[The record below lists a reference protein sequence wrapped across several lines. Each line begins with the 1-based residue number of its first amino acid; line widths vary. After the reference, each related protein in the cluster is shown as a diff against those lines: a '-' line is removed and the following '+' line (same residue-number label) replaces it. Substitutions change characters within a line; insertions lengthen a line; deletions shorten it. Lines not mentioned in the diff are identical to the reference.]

1 MRLRNFSLP
10 RRITRSRGSS
20 QGAIHS
26 AKISGNFGLKLNE
39 SVRSNRKSFEK
50 SGPPFEVDH
59 FSQLDRSD
67 QKRPILNPS
76 TSLFEIFHVQHE
88 GEHLP
93 LQLSWTVNSGSIG
106 VTRTAMCSYKR
117 SGAASRF
124 KCMFWLLTTLKGDLF
139 PERIWKVLFVMRKW
153 PLRTVWST
161 KPVMVVKL
169 LRTKQLTQYY

>member
-1 MRLRNFSLP
+1 MVQSEKFRKKRSTFRGGPLFS
-10 RRITRSRGSS
+10 
-20 QGAIHS
+20 
-26 AKISGNFGLKLNE
+26 
-39 SVRSNRKSFEK
+39 V
-50 SGPPFEVDH
+50 GPV
-59 FSQLDRSD
+59 
-67 QKRPILNPS
+67 RPIVIVNPS
-76 TSLFEIFHVQHE
+76 TSLFEIFHVQHG

-153 PLRTVWST
+153 PLNSYGKYLRTVWST
-161 KPVMVVKL
+161 KPVMLVKL